1 MLGMIHELEKTGKCD
16 HNFINKYTSG
26 WKEFNA
32 YVMGKT
38 DGIEKTPAWASK
50 VTGVPES
57 RIKSLAHELQ
67 ENRTMIMMGWGI
79 QRIQAEDP
87 LLLTVLLSE
96 ACLLRS
102 NLSFLTTR
110 PGKAAR

>member
-1 MLGMIHELEKTGKCD
+1 
-16 HNFINKYTSG
+16 
-26 WKEFNA
+26 
-32 YVMGKT
+32 MGKT

-79 QRIQAEDP
+79 QRIQYGEQPHWMGFALAQP
-87 LLLTVLLSE
+87 
-96 ACLLRS
+96 
-102 NLSFLTTR
+102 
-110 PGKAAR
+110 